1 MNEHIGQQLI
11 IGLCGKE
18 ITTDESC
25 FIIENNIGGVILFE
39 RNLGS
44 LEEIHKL
51 IHDIHSLGHQ
61 TKQKVPL
68 FVSVDMEGG
77 RVQRVKAP
85 FTLWPAVKHLGEIGS
100 SSMAFGFARC
110 MGEELEAVGFNLNYA
125 PCVDVLTHPENHVI
139 GDRALG
145 CDPKTVASLAP
156 ALVEGY
162 QKAGILSCAKHFP
175 GHGFTCVDSHL
186 DLPVDTRSLKE
197 LKEKGDLLPFQKVI
211 QSKVDMIMTAHIL
224 YPNIDP
230 KLPATL
236 SPLFI
241 EKLLRQ
247 TLGFNGLVITDDL
260 DMKALTGNFSEEQ
273 ICLLAL
279 KAGANVL
286 LYCNQALSPVKAVE
300 SIKQALMDG
309 KIPRELIERNSKK
322 IQSIKAKKLKLPLEP
337 PDIKEI
343 KQILGCRKHKSLA
356 DKIAQKT

>member
-1 MNEHIGQQLI
+1 M
-11 IGLCGKE
+11 
-18 ITTDESC
+18 
-25 FIIENNIGGVILFE
+25 ILFE

-51 IHDIHSLGHQ
+51 IHDIHSLRHK
-61 TKQKVPL
+61 TKEKAPL

-77 RVQRVKAP
+77 RVQRLKAP
-85 FTLWPAVKHLGEIGS
+85 FTLWPAVKHLGDMNS
-100 SSMAFGFARC
+100 SSMAFQFARC
-110 MGEELEAVGFNLNYA
+110 MGAELRAVGFNLNYA

-145 CDPKTVASLAP
+145 CDPKTVASLAST
-156 ALVEGY
+156 LVGGY
-162 QKAGILSCAKHFP
+162 QKACILSCAKHFP

-186 DLPVDTRSLKE
+186 DLPVDPRSLKE
-197 LKEKGDLLPFQKVI
+197 LKAQGDLLPFQKVI

-236 SPLFI
+236 SPLLI
-241 EKLLRQ
+241 EKLLRK

-260 DMKALTGNFSEEQ
+260 DMKALTGNFSGEE
-273 ICLLAL
+273 ICLFAL
-279 KAGANVL
+279 KAGANIL
-286 LYCNQALSPVKAVE
+286 LYCNQALSPVKALE

-309 KIPRELIERNSKK
+309 KISGELIERNFKK
-322 IQSIKAKKLKLPLEP
+322 IQSIKAKKLKPLLKP

-343 KQILGCRKHKSLA
+343 KQILGCKKHQSLA
-356 DKIAQKT
+356 DEMIQKI